1 MNEAHRVVCA
11 SVEWG
16 EFLRTV
22 VLPTALAGVDLGE
35 DVLEIG
41 PGPGLTTDVIRDA
54 VQTLTAVEL
63 DADLAAALRARLTGT
78 NVEVITASGT
88 ELPLPSDRFSAA
100 VSFTMLHHVPTT
112 ELQDD
117 IFSELA
123 RVIAPGGIAVFSDS
137 VGSDALCDFH
147 ADDTYNP
154 IDPSTLV
161 TRLRAAG
168 FTDVTVDADDQ
179 RFVARARV

>member
-1 MNEAHRVVCA
+1 MNDAHLVVCA
-11 SVEWG
+11 SGEWA

-22 VLPTALAGVDLGE
+22 VLPAALAGVDLGD

-41 PGPGLTTDVIRDA
+41 PGPGLTTDVIRNA

-63 DADLAAALRARLTGT
+63 DPDLADALRARMAGT
-78 NVEVITASGT
+78 NVEVITASAT
-88 ELPLPSDRFSAA
+88 ELPLEPDRFSAA
-100 VSFTMLHHVPTT
+100 LSFTMLHHVPTA

-123 RVIAPGGIAVFSDS
+123 RVIAPGGVVVLSDS

-161 TRLRAAG
+161 ARLRSAG
-168 FTDVTVDADDQ
+168 FTDVTVDADDE

>member
-22 VLPTALAGVDLGE
+22 VLPAALAGVDLGD

-63 DADLAAALRARLTGT
+63 DADLAAALRARMTGT

-137 VGSDALCDFH
+137 VGSAALCDFH

-154 IDPSTLV
+154 IDPSTLES
-161 TRLRAAG
+161 RLRIAG
-168 FTDVTVDADDQ
+168 FAEVVVSVDDQ
-179 RFVARARV
+179 RFVAHARR